1 MTKEQSAADAGRL
14 ERDSVT
20 KESGESLIWEELGT
34 EHVVWDEWIDFRKT
48 TYRLPD
54 GQVIDTFYTYG
65 CRDYVVVV
73 ATDTDGMVLCERQF
87 RQGIKGVTT
96 EFPAG
101 AIERGTDK
109 AYGMEESQKI
119 TGEEALAAAKR
130 ELREETGC
138 VSDEWRHLLT
148 IPSNATMCDNYAHI
162 FAAKNCR
169 KITGQELDD
178 TEYLSVL
185 RLTPE
190 EVDTLVRTGR
200 FQQAVH
206 ITAWLL
212 SKQCL

>member
-1 MTKEQSAADAGRL
+1 MTKEQNAPDTGRL
-14 ERDSVT
+14 EIDSVT
-20 KESGESLIWEELGT
+20 NGSGETLIWEELGT
-34 EHVVWDEWIDFRKT
+34 EHVVWDKWIDFRKT
-48 TYRLPD
+48 AYRFPD

-73 ATDTDGMVLCERQF
+73 ATDTEGMVLCERQF
-87 RQGIKGVTT
+87 RQGIKEVTT

-109 AYGMEESQKI
+109 AYGMEESRKI

-138 VSDEWRHLLT
+138 VSDEWRHILT
-148 IPSNATMCDNYAHI
+148 LPSNATMCDNYAHI

-169 KITGQELDD
+169 KITGQELDE

-190 EVDTLVRTGR
+190 EVDRLVWTGR

-212 SKQCL
+212 SKQGL